1 MSYALLTLALAC
13 AQQEVPFAD
22 VLIDKAFDEV
32 LRAQPLLM
40 SEEGAKILRQSD
52 GTVLVIGIASTP
64 VRDGSPRDRKRAE
77 TVCKTRA
84 LANIVSE
91 KQGVVVAHTEKS
103 ESHQQVII
111 DNDGKKKTKSVN
123 EYLSLTSSK
132 MAGLAPGFQIIGR
145 WKSGDRKVYYYAVGG
160 ILDAHGEPVRDKPPA
175 K

>member
-13 AQQEVPFAD
+13 GLQDTSFAD
-22 VLIDKAFDEV
+22 VLIDKPFDAL

-40 SEEGAKILRQSD
+40 SEEGVKLLRQPD

-77 TVCKTRA
+77 VVCKTRA

-132 MAGLAPGFQIIGR
+132 MAGLAPGFQIVGR
-145 WKSGDRKVYYYAVGG
+145 WKSADRKLYYYAVGG
-160 ILDAHGEPVRDKPPA
+160 ILNAQGEPVRDKPPA